1 MAASQVQGGALPS
14 YLLVYHPS
22 KYTNYDYVISYTNK
36 IYPGKKKHNY
46 NVAPPSDVCWLKK
59 KTVTMVIC
67 VP

>member
-46 NVAPPSDVCWLKK
+46 NVAPPVMFVGWK

>member
-36 IYPGKKKHNY
+36 IYPGKKTQLQCG
-46 NVAPPSDVCWLKK
+46 PPQ
-59 KTVTMVIC
+59 
-67 VP
+67 

>member
-36 IYPGKKKHNY
+36 IYPGKKKTQLQCG
-46 NVAPPSDVCWLKK
+46 PPQWCLLVEK
-59 KTVTMVIC
+59 KTVTTVIC